1 MNYDFVIKSL
11 EIPGLTLDAR
21 TRLMLNRVT
30 KSVGKYMTEHFYGEK
45 GDLSNNAP
53 DGIGDKL
60 VSVLASF
67 GIKGVSVKTIE
78 CGPVLLRIGI
88 ELPEGVKI
96 SAVESLA
103 NDIALGLRVSKVS
116 VTSVPEKGVLAI
128 DIPAPNRKVVLPGN
142 LVTDKNDGMTLPL
155 EIGVGVTGD
164 TKTIDLAKAPHLL
177 IAGMTGSGK
186 SVCINSIIASLIK
199 RVDMYDFDMLL
210 VDPKGVELGMYANLP
225 NCVNNKVLVSS
236 EESMAGLRWLVD
248 EMERRYAL
256 LAKYNARNIKSY
268 NEKIKDVPLT
278 KGCDLKMKYIVCVVD
293 EFADLMMTSGAE
305 LTQLVQRL
313 AQKSRAVGIHLIL
326 ATQRPSVKVITGDLK
341 ANLPYRIAFKVSSAV
356 DSVTILGKGGAE
368 RLLGNGDMI
377 LSANDELE
385 RVHGVYFSDS
395 TIDKIINHID
405 MNTFV
410 LFDRRV
416 DFATGQHIFDKKNPI
431 DVDLVAEIDEG
442 VRPIADA
449 ELKRIKEL
457 RNISRCHR
465 LDVTL
470 WLLYHAGDR
479 LSDSAVERFI
489 SNRNLFGYYFKW
501 KSLRKVA

>member
-1 MNYDFVIKSL
+1 
-11 EIPGLTLDAR
+11 
-21 TRLMLNRVT
+21 
-30 KSVGKYMTEHFYGEK
+30 
-45 GDLSNNAP
+45 
-53 DGIGDKL
+53 
-60 VSVLASF
+60 
-67 GIKGVSVKTIE
+67 
-78 CGPVLLRIGI
+78 
-88 ELPEGVKI
+88 
-96 SAVESLA
+96 
-103 NDIALGLRVSKVS
+103 
-116 VTSVPEKGVLAI
+116 
-128 DIPAPNRKVVLPGN
+128 
-142 LVTDKNDGMTLPL
+142 
-155 EIGVGVTGD
+155 
-164 TKTIDLAKAPHLL
+164 
-177 IAGMTGSGK
+177 MTGSGK

-268 NEKIKDVPLT
+268 NEKIKEVPLT

-416 DFATGQHIFDKKNPI
+416 DFATGQCIFDAKNPI

>member
-1 MNYDFVIKSL
+1 
-11 EIPGLTLDAR
+11 
-21 TRLMLNRVT
+21 
-30 KSVGKYMTEHFYGEK
+30 
-45 GDLSNNAP
+45 
-53 DGIGDKL
+53 
-60 VSVLASF
+60 
-67 GIKGVSVKTIE
+67 
-78 CGPVLLRIGI
+78 
-88 ELPEGVKI
+88 
-96 SAVESLA
+96 
-103 NDIALGLRVSKVS
+103 
-116 VTSVPEKGVLAI
+116 
-128 DIPAPNRKVVLPGN
+128 
-142 LVTDKNDGMTLPL
+142 
-155 EIGVGVTGD
+155 
-164 TKTIDLAKAPHLL
+164 
-177 IAGMTGSGK
+177 
-186 SVCINSIIASLIK
+186 
-199 RVDMYDFDMLL
+199 
-210 VDPKGVELGMYANLP
+210 
-225 NCVNNKVLVSS
+225 
-236 EESMAGLRWLVD
+236 
-248 EMERRYAL
+248 
-256 LAKYNARNIKSY
+256 
-268 NEKIKDVPLT
+268 
-278 KGCDLKMKYIVCVVD
+278 MKYIVCVVD

-416 DFATGQHIFDKKNPI
+416 DFATGQRIFDKKNPI